1 MGDTPPVSQIARDMV
16 VAFGLSRALRIVR
29 LHHRMRPWT
38 NALWGFGFGYTMMNM
53 FPNWLPDQGVR
64 GMLWCLNDGQVTSL
78 YRILIGMFF
87 MYQLDSTPA
96 LPLSG
101 FTHPAHY
108 WDD

>member
-1 MGDTPPVSQIARDMV
+1 MGDTPPISQIARDMV
-16 VAFGLSRALRIVR
+16 VAFGLSRALRMVR
-29 LHHRMRPWT
+29 LHHNTRQWT
-38 NALWGFGFGYTMMNM
+38 QALWGGAVAYTMMNL
-53 FPNWLPDQGVR
+53 FPNWLPNIGVR